1 MIKLDHVNIHVT
13 DGPGMVAFFDKVLGA
28 KEGFRPPFDFPGHWL
43 YFDGAPA
50 VHLTLVER
58 EGGFPQGMVNH
69 VAFGVYDFDET
80 KARIEAA
87 GCPYQITG
95 IPESEIG
102 QFFVTGPEGLLVE
115 IQFRR
120 KIAGPSQG

>member
-1 MIKLDHVNIHVT
+1 MIKLDHVNIHVV
-13 DGPGMVAFFDKVLGA
+13 DGPAMVAFFEQVLGT

-43 YFDGAPA
+43 YLDGAPA
-50 VHLTLVER
+50 VHLTVVER
-58 EGGFPQGMVNH
+58 EGPYPPGMINH
-69 VAFGVYDFDET
+69 VAFGVYDFEET
-80 KARIEAA
+80 RARIEA
-87 GCPYQITG
+87 GGYPYRLTG

-120 KIAGPSQG
+120 KVAGSS

>member
-1 MIKLDHVNIHVT
+1 MFKLDHVNIHVV
-13 DGPGMVAFFDKVLGA
+13 DGPRIVAFFDEVLGA
-28 KEGFRPPFDFPGHWL
+28 KEGFRPPFDFPGHWI
-43 YFDGAPA
+43 YVDGAPA
-50 VHLTLVER
+50 IHLTVVER
-58 EGGFPQGMVNH
+58 QGDFLAGMVNH
-69 VAFGVYDFDET
+69 IAFGVYDFDET

-87 GCPYQITG
+87 GYAYRITG

-120 KIAGPSQG
+120 KIAGRG